1 MTQLASN
8 MLAVL
13 VLALVA
19 EFATR
24 VLWRRPAIGQLLW
37 LAVLV
42 RSLLPSL
49 PLLTFWQEQI
59 SLGIIPLSTATIL
72 PAQAPNAVASWF
84 PSNLELL
91 LGAWCLGSLWHAARA
106 HRRTRHLRRRVAL
119 GQRSGDAS
127 CARVRA
133 IASELRLQA
142 PALVTLPGITSPFL
156 IGLRRPTL
164 VLPEPMEHGD
174 ANALSAVM
182 LHELVHLERRDLW
195 TAWIELLAECLW
207 WWNPVVRYAIAQ
219 SRRYREL
226 ACDARVMELKPDA
239 RHAYAT
245 ALLDSAGAPTAQRLP
260 AELASWVGSGSRIRE
275 RLRCLYLDSRQA
287 RVSRM
292 GFATVAA
299 LLCCTLLGF
308 AHTSH
313 VVPQAGTQELTETDL
328 RNLARFEVNSY
339 EELESR
345 SLARLEST
353 PTDGRSWYELGWA
366 YSGLQDIG
374 AASAAF
380 ERQYELSYQPT
391 IASYNLACCYS
402 MLGDIDAALSWIQR
416 SVSSGYDN
424 YDGIERDGDLRNLHG
439 DARFQAWMDSL
450 RVQNPS
456 AAQ

>member
-19 EFATR
+19 ELATR
-24 VLWRRPAIGQLLW
+24 ALWRRPAIGQLLW

-49 PLLTFWQEQI
+49 PLLSFWQEQI
-59 SLGIIPLSTATIL
+59 KLGLIPLSTATIL
-72 PAQAPNAVASWF
+72 PAQAPAAVASWF
-84 PSNLELL
+84 PSNLELI
-91 LGAWCLGSLWHAARA
+91 LGAWCMGSLWHAARA
-106 HRRTRHLRRRVAL
+106 FRRTLHLRRRVAL
-119 GQRSGDAS
+119 GRRAGAAS
-127 CARVRA
+127 CARVA
-133 IASELRLQA
+133 TIAAELRLRA
-142 PALVTLPGITSPFL
+142 PTLVTLPGITSPFL

-164 VLPEPMEHGD
+164 VLPEAMEHG
-174 ANALSAVM
+174 NPKALSAVLM
-182 LHELVHLERRDLW
+182 HELVHLERRDLW

-219 SRRYREL
+219 SRRFREL
-226 ACDARVMELKPDA
+226 ACDARVMELKPEA

-245 ALLDSAGAPTAQRLP
+245 ALLDSAGAPASQSLP
-260 AELASWVGSGSRIRE
+260 AGLASWVGSGSRIRE

-287 RVSRM
+287 RVSKV
-292 GFATVAA
+292 GFTIVTS

-308 AHTSH
+308 TNASH
-313 VVPQAGTQELTETDL
+313 VVTRSGSQALTESDL

-345 SLARLEST
+345 SLARLESV
-353 PTDGRSWYELGWA
+353 PTDGRTWYELGWA

-402 MLGDIDAALSWIQR
+402 MLGDIDASLAWIQK
-416 SVSSGYDN
+416 SIQSGYDN

-439 DARFQAWMDSL
+439 DARFQALMDSL
-450 RVQNPS
+450 RAQDPS